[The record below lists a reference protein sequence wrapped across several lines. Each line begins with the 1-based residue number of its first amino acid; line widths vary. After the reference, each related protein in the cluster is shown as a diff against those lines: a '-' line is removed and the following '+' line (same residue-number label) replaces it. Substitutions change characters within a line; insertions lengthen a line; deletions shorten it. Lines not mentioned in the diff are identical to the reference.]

1 MLKDKVIQ
9 TQSDKLDLMM
19 NMMINLTASVDKIER
34 EQTTSVKSLVEKPQS
49 LYPNEVYAVD
59 DVADDIYIKA
69 ASAMANMVKT
79 TERSMSFKESPYNY
93 VLELCGN
100 SNAVASNYGLS
111 KNQQRLLILSHVP
124 ATSDVYKELK
134 DLQTLDSLF
143 HFTNISASATLTRG
157 EAETQLESWH
167 LDVSTSETMTASIS
181 RLKRLI
187 LEVAGKEY
195 SGNHRFLYTEV
206 VKKIR
211 HEKLPAWALRSLD
224 ECRVRMEQED
234 SVDKLHA
241 ILLASL
247 KPLVGHKPKTAP
259 VIKRTEAEV
268 MMNSEVE
275 YEGPSKNQNR
285 QSRPQGKG
293 KAKGKGRS
301 KSRSKKKVKIGR
313 AHV

>member
-1 MLKDKVIQ
+1 
-9 TQSDKLDLMM
+9 
-19 NMMINLTASVDKIER
+19 
-34 EQTTSVKSLVEKPQS
+34 
-49 LYPNEVYAVD
+49 
-59 DVADDIYIKA
+59 
-69 ASAMANMVKT
+69 MANMVKT

-187 LEVAGKEY
+187 
-195 SGNHRFLYTEV
+195 
-206 VKKIR
+206 
-211 HEKLPAWALRSLD
+211 
-224 ECRVRMEQED
+224 Q
-234 SVDKLHA
+234 
-241 ILLASL
+241 
-247 KPLVGHKPKTAP
+247 
-259 VIKRTEAEV
+259 
-268 MMNSEVE
+268 
-275 YEGPSKNQNR
+275 
-285 QSRPQGKG
+285 
-293 KAKGKGRS
+293 
-301 KSRSKKKVKIGR
+301 IGR